1 MTAIKYDQ
9 TPPEYQRA
17 LGVFARRTDAESAIA
32 NLQASDFPLEKLSVI
47 AKDNHLDDEM
57 KGVEVKEQAGQ
68 PTEEAATT
76 GAVTGGALGTIAGL
90 LVGLGT
96 LTIPGVGPILL
107 AGATASTLATTLAGG
122 AIGATTGVLVGALA
136 SLGIPEERAIIYN
149 NYVAKGYYL
158 LIVEGTIPEI
168 QAAEKVLNQSGIQR
182 WEIFYAKNKKTTALK
197 NILPN
202 AEL

>member
-1 MTAIKYDQ
+1 MTTINYDQ
-9 TPPEYQRA
+9 TPPEYRRA

-32 NLQASDFPLEKLSVI
+32 NLQANDFPLEKLSVI
-47 AKDNHLDDEM
+47 AKDNHLSDEIR
-57 KGVEVKEQAGQ
+57 GVEVKEQAGK

-76 GAVTGGALGTIAGL
+76 GAATGGALGTIAGL

-122 AIGATTGVLVGALA
+122 AIGATTGVLIGALA
-136 SLGIPEERAIIYN
+136 SLGIPEEQAIIYN

-158 LIVEGTIPEI
+158 LIVEGTISEI

-182 WEIFYAKNKKTTALK
+182 WEIFYAKNQKTTALT
-197 NILPN
+197 NVLPN
-202 AEL
+202 AE

>member
-1 MTAIKYDQ
+1 MTTIKYDQ

-17 LGVFARRTDAESAIA
+17 LGVFARRTDAESAVTD
-32 NLQASDFPLEKLSVI
+32 LQANHFPLEKLSVI
-47 AKDNHLDDEM
+47 TKDHTLSDEM

-68 PTEEAATT
+68 TTEDTATT
-76 GAVTGGALGTIAGL
+76 SAIAGGALGTITGL

-136 SLGIPEERAIIYN
+136 SLGIPEERAIVYN

-158 LIVEGTIPEI
+158 LMVEGTIPEI
-168 QAAEKVLNQSGIQR
+168 QAAEKILNQSGIQR
-182 WEIFYAKNKKTTALK
+182 WEIFYARNQQTTALK

-202 AEL
+202 A